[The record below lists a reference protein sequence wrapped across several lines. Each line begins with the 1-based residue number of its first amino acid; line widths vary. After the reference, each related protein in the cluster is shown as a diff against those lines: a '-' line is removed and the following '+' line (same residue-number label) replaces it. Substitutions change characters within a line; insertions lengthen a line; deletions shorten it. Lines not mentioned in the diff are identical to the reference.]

1 MAGIGGGSVL
11 DVTKLVAAFIDS
23 DQQVEDCFGMGFIR
37 RKGLWFACLP
47 TTAGTGSEVSPNAI
61 LLDERDHLK
70 KGIVSPFLI
79 ADVAY
84 VDPKL
89 TWTVPAK
96 VTADTG
102 MDALTHCIEAYT
114 NKFAHPS
121 VDIYALQGIRLIAAN
136 LERAV
141 TLARDNKPADL
152 SDNPAYVEAREALAF
167 GSLYGGL
174 CLGPVNTAAVH
185 ALSYPL
191 GGEFHIPHGL
201 SNAILLPSVMKFNM
215 PANIKRHAEVA
226 IALGCEPGKND
237 EETAQRG
244 VDFIYRLAAAVGI
257 PDKLTALGIRRRY
270 GQSRHAGA
278 APAEK
283 QPSRGH
289 RAGRPRHLQ
298 LTLLI
303 MSHMLPCHSSPK
315 NKEDMKP
322 ILAITMGDP
331 AGIGPEITVR
341 ALNRKETYEK
351 CRPVVTGDA
360 AIIGQAVRL
369 LGLNLQVNA
378 IQNVK
383 EAKFEF
389 GTIDVIDLQCVDLAT
404 FEFGKVQPQCGN
416 AAFQYIKKAI
426 ELAMADEVDGT
437 VTAPLNKEALNL
449 AGHHYDGHTE
459 IYATFTNTKKY
470 AMMLAEVRHD
480 AGRREHPRHP
490 CFDACSPAQG
500 LRPGEEGPCHRVR
513 RTHRRC
519 LPPVR
524 Y

>member
-1 MAGIGGGSVL
+1 MKQITLLQPQKIVFGTGCIQTLVEDYKKMGLQRLFVLTAPPIRPLIEDTLAELKGAGVSIEVFQDIVAEPTVNDFKKILEVARQFKADSVVGVGGGSVL
-11 DVTKLVAAFIDS
+11 DVTKLIAAFINS
-23 DQQVEDCFGMGFIR
+23 DQQVEDCFGTGFIKQ
-37 RKGLWFACLP
+37 KGLWFACLP

-136 LERAV
+136 LEKAV
-141 TLARDNKPADL
+141 KNGQDQ
-152 SDNPAYVEAREALAF
+152 EAREALAF

-226 IALGCEPGKND
+226 IALGCQPGAND

-244 VDFIYRLAAAVGI
+244 VDFIYQLADAVGI
-257 PDKLTALGIRRRY
+257 PKKLTDLGIPQTAVD
-270 GQSRHAGA
+270 GMAKA
-278 APAEK
+278 AM
-283 QPSRGH
+283 QV
-289 RAGRPRHLQ
+289 Q
-298 LTLLI
+298 
-303 MSHMLPCHSSPK
+303 
-315 NKEDMKP
+315 
-322 ILAITMGDP
+322 
-331 AGIGPEITVR
+331 
-341 ALNRKETYEK
+341 
-351 CRPVVTGDA
+351 
-360 AIIGQAVRL
+360 RL
-369 LGLNLQVNA
+369 LKNN
-378 IQNVK
+378 
-383 EAKFEF
+383 
-389 GTIDVIDLQCVDLAT
+389 
-404 FEFGKVQPQCGN
+404 PR
-416 AAFQYIKKAI
+416 
-426 ELAMADEVDGT
+426 EV
-437 VTAPLNKEALNL
+437 
-449 AGHHYDGHTE
+449 TE
-459 IYATFTNTKKY
+459 QDARDIYNSLY
-470 AMMLAEVRHD
+470 
-480 AGRREHPRHP
+480 
-490 CFDACSPAQG
+490 
-500 LRPGEEGPCHRVR
+500 
-513 RTHRRC
+513 
-519 LPPVR
+519 
-524 Y
+524 

>member
-1 MAGIGGGSVL
+1 MKQITLLQPQKIVFGTGCIQTLVEDYKKMGLQRLFVLTAPPIRPLIEDTLAELKSAGVNIEVFQDIVAEPTVNDFKKILEVARQFKADSVVGVGGGSVL
-11 DVTKLVAAFIDS
+11 DVTKLIAAFINS
-23 DQQVEDCFGMGFIR
+23 DQQVEDCFGTGFIKQ
-37 RKGLWFACLP
+37 KGLWFACLP

-136 LERAV
+136 LEKAV
-141 TLARDNKPADL
+141 KNGQDQ
-152 SDNPAYVEAREALAF
+152 EAREALAF

-226 IALGCEPGKND
+226 IALGCQPGKND

-244 VDFIYRLAAAVGI
+244 VDFIYQLADAVGI
-257 PDKLTALGIRRRY
+257 PKKLTDLGIPQTAVD
-270 GQSRHAGA
+270 GMAKA
-278 APAEK
+278 AM
-283 QPSRGH
+283 QV
-289 RAGRPRHLQ
+289 Q
-298 LTLLI
+298 
-303 MSHMLPCHSSPK
+303 
-315 NKEDMKP
+315 
-322 ILAITMGDP
+322 
-331 AGIGPEITVR
+331 
-341 ALNRKETYEK
+341 
-351 CRPVVTGDA
+351 
-360 AIIGQAVRL
+360 RL
-369 LGLNLQVNA
+369 LKNNPREV
-378 IQNVK
+378 
-383 EAKFEF
+383 
-389 GTIDVIDLQCVDLAT
+389 T
-404 FEFGKVQPQCGN
+404 
-416 AAFQYIKKAI
+416 
-426 ELAMADEVDGT
+426 ELDARD
-437 VTAPLNKEALNL
+437 
-449 AGHHYDGHTE
+449 
-459 IYATFTNTKKY
+459 IYNSLY
-470 AMMLAEVRHD
+470 
-480 AGRREHPRHP
+480 
-490 CFDACSPAQG
+490 
-500 LRPGEEGPCHRVR
+500 
-513 RTHRRC
+513 
-519 LPPVR
+519 
-524 Y
+524 

>member
-1 MAGIGGGSVL
+1 MKAITLLQPQKIVFGTGCIQTFTDDYKKMGLRRLFVLTAPPIRPLIEGTLDELKAAGIAVEVFQDIVAEPTVNDFKRILEAARQFQADSVAGIGGGSVL

-23 DQQVEDCFGMGFIR
+23 DQQVEDCFGTGFIR

-79 ADVAY
+79 ADAAY

-244 VDFIYRLAAAVGI
+244 VDYIYRLAAAVGI
-257 PDKLTALGIRRRY
+257 PDKLTALGIPQTAVD
-270 GQSRHAGA
+270 GMAKA
-278 APAEK
+278 AM
-283 QPSRGH
+283 QV
-289 RAGRPRHLQ
+289 Q
-298 LTLLI
+298 
-303 MSHMLPCHSSPK
+303 
-315 NKEDMKP
+315 
-322 ILAITMGDP
+322 
-331 AGIGPEITVR
+331 
-341 ALNRKETYEK
+341 
-351 CRPVVTGDA
+351 
-360 AIIGQAVRL
+360 RL
-369 LGLNLQVNA
+369 LKNN
-378 IQNVK
+378 
-383 EAKFEF
+383 
-389 GTIDVIDLQCVDLAT
+389 
-404 FEFGKVQPQCGN
+404 PR
-416 AAFQYIKKAI
+416 
-426 ELAMADEVDGT
+426 EV
-437 VTAPLNKEALNL
+437 
-449 AGHHYDGHTE
+449 TE
-459 IYATFTNTKKY
+459 QDARDIYNSLY
-470 AMMLAEVRHD
+470 
-480 AGRREHPRHP
+480 
-490 CFDACSPAQG
+490 
-500 LRPGEEGPCHRVR
+500 
-513 RTHRRC
+513 
-519 LPPVR
+519 
-524 Y
+524 

>member
-1 MAGIGGGSVL
+1 MKAITLLQPQKIVFGTGCIQTFTDDYKKMGLRRLFVLTAPPIRPLIEGTLDELKAAGIAVEVFQDIVAEPTVNDFKRILELARQFQADSVAGIGGGSVL

-23 DQQVEDCFGMGFIR
+23 DQQVEDCFGTGFIR

-79 ADVAY
+79 ADAAY

-102 MDALTHCIEAYT
+102 MDSLTHCIEAYT

-201 SNAILLPSVMKFNM
+201 SNAILLPSVMKFNA

-257 PDKLTALGIRRRY
+257 PDKLTALGIPQTAVD
-270 GQSRHAGA
+270 GMAKA
-278 APAEK
+278 AM
-283 QPSRGH
+283 QV
-289 RAGRPRHLQ
+289 Q
-298 LTLLI
+298 
-303 MSHMLPCHSSPK
+303 
-315 NKEDMKP
+315 
-322 ILAITMGDP
+322 
-331 AGIGPEITVR
+331 
-341 ALNRKETYEK
+341 
-351 CRPVVTGDA
+351 
-360 AIIGQAVRL
+360 RL
-369 LGLNLQVNA
+369 LKNN
-378 IQNVK
+378 
-383 EAKFEF
+383 
-389 GTIDVIDLQCVDLAT
+389 
-404 FEFGKVQPQCGN
+404 PR
-416 AAFQYIKKAI
+416 
-426 ELAMADEVDGT
+426 EV
-437 VTAPLNKEALNL
+437 
-449 AGHHYDGHTE
+449 TE
-459 IYATFTNTKKY
+459 QDARNIYNSLY
-470 AMMLAEVRHD
+470 
-480 AGRREHPRHP
+480 
-490 CFDACSPAQG
+490 
-500 LRPGEEGPCHRVR
+500 
-513 RTHRRC
+513 
-519 LPPVR
+519 
-524 Y
+524 

>member
-1 MAGIGGGSVL
+1 MKQITLLQPQKIVFGTGCIQTLVEDYKKMGLQRLFVLTAPPIRPLIEDTLAELKSAGVNIEVFQDIVAEPTVNDFKKILEVARQFKADSVVGVGGGSVL
-11 DVTKLVAAFIDS
+11 DVTKLIAAFINS
-23 DQQVEDCFGMGFIR
+23 DQQVEDCFGTGFIKQ
-37 RKGLWFACLP
+37 KGLWFACLP

-136 LERAV
+136 LEKAV
-141 TLARDNKPADL
+141 KNGQDQ
-152 SDNPAYVEAREALAF
+152 EAREALAF

-215 PANIKRHAEVA
+215 PSNIKRHAEVA

-244 VDFIYRLAAAVGI
+244 VDFIYQLADAVGI
-257 PDKLTALGIRRRY
+257 PKKLTDLGIPQTAVD
-270 GQSRHAGA
+270 GMAKA
-278 APAEK
+278 AM
-283 QPSRGH
+283 QV
-289 RAGRPRHLQ
+289 Q
-298 LTLLI
+298 
-303 MSHMLPCHSSPK
+303 
-315 NKEDMKP
+315 
-322 ILAITMGDP
+322 
-331 AGIGPEITVR
+331 
-341 ALNRKETYEK
+341 
-351 CRPVVTGDA
+351 
-360 AIIGQAVRL
+360 RL
-369 LGLNLQVNA
+369 LKNN
-378 IQNVK
+378 
-383 EAKFEF
+383 
-389 GTIDVIDLQCVDLAT
+389 
-404 FEFGKVQPQCGN
+404 PR
-416 AAFQYIKKAI
+416 
-426 ELAMADEVDGT
+426 EV
-437 VTAPLNKEALNL
+437 
-449 AGHHYDGHTE
+449 TE
-459 IYATFTNTKKY
+459 QDARDIYNSLY
-470 AMMLAEVRHD
+470 
-480 AGRREHPRHP
+480 
-490 CFDACSPAQG
+490 
-500 LRPGEEGPCHRVR
+500 
-513 RTHRRC
+513 
-519 LPPVR
+519 
-524 Y
+524 

>member
-1 MAGIGGGSVL
+1 MKQITLLQPQKIVFGTGCIATLVEDYKKMGLQRLVVLTAPPIRPLIEDTLAELKSAGVNIEVFQDIVAEPTVNDFKKILEVARQFKADSVVGVGGGSVL
-11 DVTKLVAAFIDS
+11 DVTKLIAAFINS
-23 DQQVEDCFGMGFIR
+23 DQQVEDCFGTGFIKQ
-37 RKGLWFACLP
+37 KGLWFACLP

-136 LERAV
+136 LEKAV
-141 TLARDNKPADL
+141 KNGQDQ
-152 SDNPAYVEAREALAF
+152 EAREALAF

-226 IALGCEPGKND
+226 IALGCQPGKND

-244 VDFIYRLAAAVGI
+244 VDFIYQLADAVGI
-257 PDKLTALGIRRRY
+257 PKKLTDLGIPQTAVD
-270 GQSRHAGA
+270 GMAKA
-278 APAEK
+278 AM
-283 QPSRGH
+283 QV
-289 RAGRPRHLQ
+289 Q
-298 LTLLI
+298 
-303 MSHMLPCHSSPK
+303 
-315 NKEDMKP
+315 
-322 ILAITMGDP
+322 
-331 AGIGPEITVR
+331 
-341 ALNRKETYEK
+341 
-351 CRPVVTGDA
+351 
-360 AIIGQAVRL
+360 RL
-369 LGLNLQVNA
+369 LKNN
-378 IQNVK
+378 
-383 EAKFEF
+383 
-389 GTIDVIDLQCVDLAT
+389 
-404 FEFGKVQPQCGN
+404 PR
-416 AAFQYIKKAI
+416 
-426 ELAMADEVDGT
+426 EV
-437 VTAPLNKEALNL
+437 
-449 AGHHYDGHTE
+449 TE
-459 IYATFTNTKKY
+459 QDARDIYNSLY
-470 AMMLAEVRHD
+470 
-480 AGRREHPRHP
+480 
-490 CFDACSPAQG
+490 
-500 LRPGEEGPCHRVR
+500 
-513 RTHRRC
+513 
-519 LPPVR
+519 
-524 Y
+524 

>member
-1 MAGIGGGSVL
+1 MKAITLLQPQKIVFGTGCIQTFTDDYKKMGLRRLFVLTAPPIRPLIEGTLDELKAAGIAVEVFQDIVAEPTVNDFKRILEAARQFQADSVAGIGGGSVL

-23 DQQVEDCFGMGFIR
+23 DQQVEDCFGTGFIR

-244 VDFIYRLAAAVGI
+244 ADFIYRLAAAVGI
-257 PDKLTALGIRRRY
+257 PDKLTALGIPQTAVD
-270 GQSRHAGA
+270 GMAKA
-278 APAEK
+278 AM
-283 QPSRGH
+283 QV
-289 RAGRPRHLQ
+289 Q
-298 LTLLI
+298 
-303 MSHMLPCHSSPK
+303 
-315 NKEDMKP
+315 
-322 ILAITMGDP
+322 
-331 AGIGPEITVR
+331 
-341 ALNRKETYEK
+341 
-351 CRPVVTGDA
+351 
-360 AIIGQAVRL
+360 RL
-369 LGLNLQVNA
+369 LKNN
-378 IQNVK
+378 
-383 EAKFEF
+383 
-389 GTIDVIDLQCVDLAT
+389 
-404 FEFGKVQPQCGN
+404 PR
-416 AAFQYIKKAI
+416 
-426 ELAMADEVDGT
+426 EV
-437 VTAPLNKEALNL
+437 
-449 AGHHYDGHTE
+449 TE
-459 IYATFTNTKKY
+459 QDARDIYNSLY
-470 AMMLAEVRHD
+470 
-480 AGRREHPRHP
+480 
-490 CFDACSPAQG
+490 
-500 LRPGEEGPCHRVR
+500 
-513 RTHRRC
+513 
-519 LPPVR
+519 
-524 Y
+524 